1 MVYDG
6 KDGPSRRDPARR
18 HDAGANPTAA
28 GAGSVRLPASSVEPV
43 YGLSPDV
50 PVITQHGTALKP
62 GRSRLPV
69 RVPGQLLHPLLRRS
83 SWDGRCGRAGSSV

>member
-1 MVYDG
+1 M
-6 KDGPSRRDPARR
+6 
-18 HDAGANPTAA
+18 
-28 GAGSVRLPASSVEPV
+28 
-43 YGLSPDV
+43 SPDV